1 MILLDLETKSCC
13 FAWESSSGR
22 CGLKSF
28 NAEIAEIAE
37 KKLEKLGVLGVLG
50 VE

>member
-28 NAEIAEIAE
+28 NAEIAEE
-37 KKLEKLGVLGVLG
+37 KLEKLCELCVLG